1 MNDPSSHA
9 RPFTERNG
17 RMSGNMDR
25 PQDPSDS
32 IQGVILLESRKRAT
46 ADEVFENAFSVISG
60 RVYQEVMVVKT
71 V

>member
-1 MNDPSSHA
+1 
-9 RPFTERNG
+9 
-17 RMSGNMDR
+17 MSGNMDR